1 MNAPVM
7 FPSGNGQKHTHAIT
21 LKDGRKNP
29 FYKAGQPYTPIT
41 LDRVSAMVAD
51 PSSLD
56 KEQALWFI
64 PSTYCEYDARCHD
77 VQRER
82 GMFHCLPVDI
92 DDNNLSLADVQAA
105 VRAVIGDASALY
117 YSTRSAKA
125 DDRKWR
131 VLITLA
137 APVIGADYK
146 DTQDA
151 LFDLLEQ
158 ESGGVLIPDR
168 ALNRAAQLVYLP
180 NRSNSGFYEFALP
193 DASAPLLELTPDCA
207 IMVKRKTNAEARRQ
221 AHQEAKAAAER
232 RAAKRKA
239 EGAGGDGSVI
249 ERYNAAHCIA
259 DLLVRY
265 GYERDGRTNDWRSP
279 FQTTGSYATEDY
291 GDYWVS
297 LSGSDA
303 SAGVGAQ
310 TRNGNRYG
318 DAFDLF
324 VQYEHGGDFTAGVR
338 AYAAEINPPS
348 IDGTAGGGER
358 IDPETGEILD
368 GNSDTAADEAAPVDL
383 WANHGA
389 PELPQGLLPVPID
402 TFARSHSA
410 MMGVDPAGL
419 AMACLAVCAATI
431 TDEIQLQ
438 VKQHDPTWRESARL
452 WVGLVGSP
460 SMKKTPIIS
469 AAARPLKRIDGNLM
483 RAYVEKR
490 QAYDELTPKERK
502 GVDRPRQERRIIS
515 DATIEAAQEVLKDS
529 PRGVLSLQDE
539 LSGWFGQMDKYAPG
553 KGAQADRG
561 FWLQA
566 YNGGSYSLNRIGR
579 GASYIPNCSIGLLG
593 GIQPEPI
600 RAIAGDTHDDGLV
613 QRLIP
618 VVLRPGKIGRDAP
631 DDGTLAAYER
641 LIERLELLRAGDA
654 PLRLDEA
661 ARAIRERLEAEHLN
675 LAQSLETV
683 SPKMAAHFGK
693 HDGLFAR
700 LCVLWHCIEHNHGGR
715 VPETISGNTAD
726 RVAQFMVRFIRPSA
740 VAFYA
745 GLLGMSAGHDRLL
758 DLAAWILAA
767 NVEEVKARDV
777 QASGQA
783 FRHVTADEV
792 RLLCE
797 KLEAFGWGKWAD
809 PAMKSNKPRFL
820 VNPRVHFLF
829 AERGRA
835 EAERRAKAREL
846 IRQTIGG

>member
-1 MNAPVM
+1 MNAPVTLAA
-7 FPSGNGQKHTHAIT
+7 GNGQNHTHAIT
-21 LKDGRKNP
+21 LKGGRKNP
-29 FYKAGQPYTPIT
+29 FDKAGQPYPAIT

-51 PSSLD
+51 PSSLEKD
-56 KEQALWFI
+56 EALWFI
-64 PSTYCEYDARCHD
+64 PSAYREHDARCHD
-77 VQRER
+77 TQRER

-92 DDNNLSLADVQAA
+92 DCNDLSLADVQEA

-117 YSTRSAKA
+117 YSTRSAKV

-131 VLITLA
+131 VLIPLA
-137 APVIGADYK
+137 TPVSGADYK

-158 ESGGVLIPDR
+158 KSGGVLIPDR

-180 NRSNSGFYEFALP
+180 NRGASGFYEFALP
-193 DASAPLLELTPDCA
+193 DAGAPVLELTPDSA
-207 IMVKRKTNAEARRQ
+207 IMIQRKANAEARQ
-221 AHQEAKAAAER
+221 GAAQEAKAAAER

-239 EGAGGDGSVI
+239 EPAGGDGSIV
-249 ERYNAAHCIA
+249 ERFNTAHCIA
-259 DLLVRY
+259 DLLERY
-265 GYERDGRTNDWRSP
+265 KYERDGLTNDWRSP
-279 FQTTGSYATEDY
+279 FQTSGSYATRDY
-291 GDYWVS
+291 GEYWLS
-297 LSGSDA
+297 LSGSDT
-303 SAGVGAQ
+303 SAGIGAQ
-310 TRNGNRYG
+310 TRSGHRHG

-324 VQYEHGGDFTAGVR
+324 VHYEHGGDFKAAQR
-338 AYAAEINPPS
+338 AYAQEINHPRPGGMS
-348 IDGTAGGGER
+348 DGKRTP
-358 IDPETGEILD
+358 DTGEILD

-389 PELPQGLLPVPID
+389 PELPQGLLPVPIA

-410 MMGVDPAGL
+410 TMGVDPAGL
-419 AMACLAVCAATI
+419 AMACLAVCAAAI
-431 TDEIQLQ
+431 TDEIELQ

-502 GVDRPRQERRIIS
+502 GVDRPPQERRIIS
-515 DATIEAAQEVLKDS
+515 DATVEAAQEVLKDS

-566 YNGGSYSLNRIGR
+566 YNGGGYSLNRIGR
-579 GASYIPNCSIGLLG
+579 GASYITNCSIGLLG

-641 LIERLELLRAGDA
+641 LIERLEILRAGDA
-654 PLRLDEA
+654 PLRFDGA

-767 NVEEVKARDV
+767 NVEEVRARDV

-797 KLEAFGWGKWAD
+797 KLEAFGWGNWAD
-809 PAMKSNKPRFL
+809 PAIKSNKPRFL
-820 VNPRVHFLF
+820 VNPRVHSLF
-829 AERGRA
+829 AERGRS